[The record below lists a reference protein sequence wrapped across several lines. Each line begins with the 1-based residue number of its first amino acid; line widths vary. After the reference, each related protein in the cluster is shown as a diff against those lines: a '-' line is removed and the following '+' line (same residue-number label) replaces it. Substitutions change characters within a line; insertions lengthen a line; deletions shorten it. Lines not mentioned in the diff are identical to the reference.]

1 MKNVQEHIT
10 GFSVLNDL
18 LFAING
24 DCLDNL
30 SYKSHPDSLHTD
42 VWFAV
47 DWNVRKTL
55 LEFLYERKY

>member
-1 MKNVQEHIT
+1 MENLKNHIT

-18 LFAING
+18 FFAMSG
-24 DCLDNL
+24 ACCDHL

-42 VWFAV
+42 VWFVV